1 MNFNFKKL
9 PPFKWFVL
17 QNFPFIEADFDAIT
31 YYQLLCKI
39 VEYLNKVIDENN
51 LIGEQTENLTNAFNE
66 LQDYVNHYF
75 DNLDIQEEI
84 NNKLDEMAEDG
95 QLADIIAQYL
105 QLAGVLAF
113 DTINDM
119 KNATNLVNG
128 SIAKTL
134 GNTTYNDGYGAFY
147 KIRTILNTDVV
158 DNDNIVSLTNF
169 NNLIAEKIY
178 NQYIEDNRN
187 DINIIN
193 SKVTICVG
201 DSYGVGITAGGQTI
215 GWCDR
220 LRNLM
225 NLSNN
230 EYYKIVEGGAGFITK
245 GENNHNFLEL
255 LQENISSITNKELVK
270 NIIVCAGYNDRFQN
284 GPDINSAINNFILYC
299 KNNFPNAKIYIG
311 MCAVNSGVGSEQNNI
326 RKSLYNDVIRSYQNC
341 INYGGIYLN
350 NIEYVLR
357 NYKDFMSTD
366 NVHPNIQGYDNLA
379 YHILQCLNSGSCD
392 ITMPHRQGTI
402 TLSNSNSTFTIY
414 NKMVNE
420 NILINSLESSITFN
434 TAISSVVESIDLG
447 TYDLP
452 YYRDLYNSLSIEV
465 QYYMM
470 SSENHPAI
478 TFYGGTGKLHF
489 REDGHLI
496 FCPRILRN
504 DGQPFVNVAEVY
516 YIKIYPFEKTI
527 IV

>member
-1 MNFNFKKL
+1 MKEIENLK
-9 PPFKWFVL
+9 PFPKFCCSIGYIPTSYKVSMSYEEQLWWLCDFLENTVIPTVNQNGEAVEEL
-17 QNFPFIEADFDAIT
+17 QNLF
-31 YYQLLCKI
+31 
-39 VEYLNKVIDENN
+39 VELKS
-51 LIGEQTENLTNAFNE
+51 
-66 LQDYVNHYF
+66 YVDNYF
-75 DNLDIQEEI
+75 ENLDIQDEI
-84 NNKLDEMAEDG
+84 NNKLDEMAESG

-105 QLAGVLAF
+105 ELAGVLAY
-113 DTINDM
+113 DTINDL
-119 KNATNLVNG
+119 KSADNLTNG

-158 DNDNIVSLTNF
+158 DNNHIVALTNF

-230 EYYKIVEGGAGFITK
+230 EYYKIVEGGTGFVTK
-245 GENNHNFLEL
+245 GENNHTFLEL
-255 LQENISSITNKELVK
+255 LQANISSITNKNIVK
-270 NIIVCAGYNDRFQN
+270 NIIVCAGYNDRLQN
-284 GPDINSAINNFILYC
+284 GTDINSAINNFITYC
-299 KNNFPNAKIYIG
+299 KNNFQNAKIYIG

-326 RKSLYNDVIRSYQNC
+326 RKSLYNDVLRSYQNC

-357 NYKDFMSTD
+357 NYADFMSSD

-379 YHILQCLNSGSCD
+379 NHIFQCLNSGSCD

-420 NILINSLESSITFN
+420 NVLINSLEASITFT

-447 TYDLP
+447 TYNLP
-452 YYRDLYNSLSIEV
+452 YYRDLYNTLSFEV

-470 SSENHPAI
+470 SSENNPAI
-478 TFYGGTGKLHF
+478 TFYGGIGKLHF

-496 FCPRILRN
+496 FHPRILRN
-504 DGQPFVNVAEVY
+504 DGQAFVNVPEVY